1 MAAPSGVALPTTGS
15 ALGAVALQVAAG
27 GPSADGVIQDGEY
40 RHKVADPETRMALSW
55 QNDSTTLCVGLSS
68 PGTGWAAVGF
78 SSQDG
83 KKGSNLLIGAVRD
96 GKVVLQDHI
105 GENRIDHRQDKVS
118 SILTAGGSEAGG
130 GTTLEF
136 SIPLSSGDAED
147 VALVP
152 GQNVAAILAFQASS
166 DELRSGALR
175 PLLSLDH
182 ARLDRARRTRQAFA
196 SLLRRGGSRVASSP
210 RSDLPLPPSDTLS
223 RLATGCSSPLHG
235 CSTAGA
241 YPSPRWRRGLWLFT
255 AYLLTEAG

>member
-1 MAAPSGVALPTTGS
+1 MDDLHLEDVQGFAAEVDVKNAALFFVMGAVAALVGGVLALRGGAAASPAAPAAVAPETAGSMAAPSGVGLPTTGS
-15 ALGAVALQVAAG
+15 ALGAVALQAAAG
-27 GPSADGVIQDGEY
+27 APSAEGVIQDGEY
-40 RHKVADPETRMALSW
+40 RHTVVDPETRMALCW

-68 PGTGWAAVGF
+68 PGPGWAAVGF

-83 KKGSNLLIGAVRD
+83 KKGSNILIGAVRD

-152 GQNVAAILAFQASS
+152 GQNVAVILAFQATSDDFSREHSGRSS
-166 DELRSGALR
+166 LWIT
-175 PLLSLDH
+175 LD
-182 ARLDRARRTRQAFA
+182 
-196 SLLRRGGSRVASSP
+196 
-210 RSDLPLPPSDTLS
+210 
-223 RLATGCSSPLHG
+223 
-235 CSTAGA
+235 
-241 YPSPRWRRGLWLFT
+241 
-255 AYLLTEAG
+255 